1 MSAKAL
7 ILNNSMAKNKS
18 SGKKKFNLEFE
29 MRSSPRILF
38 NYLSTASGL
47 QAWFADNVIVQDGN
61 YIFQWQEED
70 DATAEMINN
79 KDNQSVRFK
88 WVNEDEEVYTEFEI
102 ITDDITSDVGLMITD
117 FAESEDLEEA
127 QMIWEA
133 QVDKLRNVLGS

>member
-1 MSAKAL
+1 
-7 ILNNSMAKNKS
+7 MAKNKS